1 MKIHLIVKLTLIK
14 EMKKLLQGCT
24 HMTYKEI
31 RREFQKMMELIT
43 KKLAGKKLSGC
54 KMLL

>member
-1 MKIHLIVKLTLIK
+1 
-14 EMKKLLQGCT
+14 MKKLLQGCT

>member
-1 MKIHLIVKLTLIK
+1 MKIHLIVKLMLIK

-24 HMTYKEI
+24 HMTYKQT